1 MKIKKIFFAIF
12 KIKRIKTFFL
22 SFFYMLVVVILLRS
36 RILCLRTE
44 VKVTIYIYI
53 YRPIYIFSVEKLEPI
68 R

>member
-1 MKIKKIFFAIF
+1 MKIKKNFFAIF

-44 VKVTIYIYI
+44 VKVTIYIY
-53 YRPIYIFSVEKLEPI
+53 RPIYIFSVEKLEPI

>member
-44 VKVTIYIYI
+44 VKVTIYI
-53 YRPIYIFSVEKLEPI
+53 
-68 R
+68 